1 MSACRQSPPCYVMAK
16 EIYQSSLLND
26 LVDFSNFDAEIL
38 DESGKTLV
46 DYDKRVTPIIPSP
59 GAEASENLYYL
70 SPKTGSESRIK
81 AYKGAAVTIRIFSP
95 PGSSPLEIRLN
106 VRRK

>member
-1 MSACRQSPPCYVMAK
+1 MSTCRQSPPCYVMAK

-46 DYDKRVTPIIPSP
+46 DYDKRTNPIIPSP

-70 SPKTGSESRIK
+70 SPKPGLESKIKGYRGSF
-81 AYKGAAVTIRIFSP
+81 VTIRIFSP
-95 PGSSPLEIRLN
+95 PGSSPLDIRLN